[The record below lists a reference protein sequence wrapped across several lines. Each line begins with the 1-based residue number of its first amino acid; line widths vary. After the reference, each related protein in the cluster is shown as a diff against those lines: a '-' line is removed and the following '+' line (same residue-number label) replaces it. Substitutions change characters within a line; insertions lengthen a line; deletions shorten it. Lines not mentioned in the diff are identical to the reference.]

1 MQMKS
6 QKVNFQG
13 QNMLK
18 LSIATRE
25 SLDTA
30 LHLPYF
36 RPIFKDGL
44 MKNNPSKKSRCV
56 QINFENCD

>member
-1 MQMKS
+1 
-6 QKVNFQG
+6 
-13 QNMLK
+13 MLET
-18 LSIATRE
+18 SIATRE